1 MTNTFRISQ
10 TEVEVIFGWLT
21 YLEQARVALELENA
35 GHDAI
40 CLTVQK
46 TAEAIFKILRELP
59 PA

>member
-1 MTNTFRISQ
+1 MSDSFRISRG
-10 TEVEVIFGWLT
+10 EVDTILAWLT

-46 TAEAIFKILRELP
+46 TAEAIFRILKDLQTS
-59 PA
+59 